1 MTARL
6 IVRVDIDDIATRSI
20 LDGSWGE
27 TISGEHLGEIRGQFG
42 IVVPQVLLIARRNE
56 FHSSTVVVVQH
67 TVVIIDFHH
76 ILKFSIDHHRDGMA
90 CGGIQFE
97 L

>member
-20 LDGSWGE
+20 FDGSCGK
-27 TISGEHLGEIRGQFG
+27 TIARERTSEIRSQIG
-42 IVVPQVLLIARRNE
+42 IVVPQMTGLLIARRNE

-67 TVVIIDFHH
+67 TVVIIDFHD
-76 ILKFSIDHHRDGMA
+76 ILKFSIDQHCDGMA
-90 CGGIQFE
+90 C
-97 L
+97 